1 MYYLQTRYYDP
12 ETGRFINLDQIEY
25 IAPEQLNGLNLY
37 AYCSNNP
44 VMGYDP
50 DGTFVLT
57 ISAILTIV
65 GISTGIGALCGL
77 GSAVVKDL
85 ENGKLFDGDVTF
97 RTYLGD
103 VFGGAIAGAGIGFG
117 VALGAGLGV
126 AVAAGEALTIG
137 SFAISGM
144 GAFAIS
150 AGASAVSGGLGYVV
164 RTAISDQEEFNWND
178 MFIETSM
185 NTLSGIT
192 SFIGGYV
199 GGVTGLKIPGAKL
212 GLKKF
217 LLFQGTSLLVGGYA
231 FKIAWALAKNAL
243 KREY

>member
-77 GSAVVKDL
+77 GSAVVK
-85 ENGKLFDGDVTF
+85 
-97 RTYLGD
+97 R
-103 VFGGAIAGAGIGFG
+103 
-117 VALGAGLGV
+117 
-126 AVAAGEALTIG
+126 
-137 SFAISGM
+137 
-144 GAFAIS
+144 
-150 AGASAVSGGLGYVV
+150 
-164 RTAISDQEEFNWND
+164 
-178 MFIETSM
+178 
-185 NTLSGIT
+185 
-192 SFIGGYV
+192 
-199 GGVTGLKIPGAKL
+199 
-212 GLKKF
+212 
-217 LLFQGTSLLVGGYA
+217 
-231 FKIAWALAKNAL
+231 
-243 KREY
+243 